1 VPGRESDRESE
12 YGLGPTGKDD
22 MAYWRKIREWFLAS
36 GTWSATG
43 KRAIDVIRSSESPLG
58 FIAMAGIGLLFVIAL
73 NVGSGESAAE
83 ADAADT
89 LSAAQ
94 APDTLAA
101 GLENDGS
108 AANDDSGAANDLPA
122 NAAIGDTPGSRT
134 ETFRLKRR
142 ETLSGLLK
150 RAHIDTGNAAEAI
163 AKLRTV
169 TNLRRLRPGQRLHL
183 TRVAG
188 APDRIERLSLRDSFA
203 ARAEVEADG
212 SGYKAERTKIPT
224 MTLTR
229 LVEGT
234 IDDNLYV
241 SAKKAG
247 LPDKVIVE
255 LIRLMSFD
263 IDFERDMSDGD
274 HFQVYFERTYAP
286 SLHETE
292 DGRILQIKLALKRGT
307 YEATYFQTA
316 DGHGDYYDAD
326 GKSARRA
333 LMKTPLDVT
342 VVTSRYGRRFHPVL
356 GYTRMHKGVDFRASI
371 GTPVMAAGDGVV
383 ERANRWGSYG
393 NYLRIRHNGTYST
406 AYGHLSRYAKG
417 IHRGAHVRQG
427 QIVAYTGATGRVN
440 GPHLHYEVLVHG
452 KQTNPMTLKLPS
464 GKSLTGKALVAYKAA
479 RSHMLADISHIE
491 WSHRALLAEAKT
503 KAPTQEGS
511 IIPTATTSSD
521 TGLDGREAGARLSVE
536 P

>member
-1 VPGRESDRESE
+1 
-12 YGLGPTGKDD
+12 
-22 MAYWRKIREWFLAS
+22 MADWRKIRERFLA
-36 GTWSATG
+36 GKTWTVTG
-43 KRAIDVIRSSESPLG
+43 KRLFDVIRSSESPVG
-58 FIAMAGIGLLFVIAL
+58 FIAMAGIGLLVVLLL
-73 NVGSGESAAE
+73 NMGPDENAGDADADDTVSVAQASGTPTAETAVDESAA
-83 ADAADT
+83 ADDGDT
-89 LSAAQ
+89 AGEL
-94 APDTLAA
+94 PD
-101 GLENDGS
+101 D
-108 AANDDSGAANDLPA
+108 
-122 NAAIGDTPGSRT
+122 AAIGDTPDTRT
-134 ETFRLKRR
+134 ETFRLQRR

-163 AKLRTV
+163 AELRTV
-169 TNLRRLRPGQRLHL
+169 TNLRRLRPGQQLHL
-183 TRVAG
+183 TRAAG
-188 APDRIERLSLRDSFA
+188 APNKIEHLSLRDSFA
-203 ARAEVEADG
+203 ATAEVKADG
-212 SGYKAERTKIPT
+212 DGYKADRVTIPT

-263 IDFERDMSDGD
+263 VDFERDIRDGD
-274 HFQVYFERTYAP
+274 RFQVYFERTYAP
-286 SLHETE
+286 TLHETK
-292 DGRILQIKLALKRGT
+292 DGRILQIKLALKRGD
-307 YEATYFQTA
+307 YEATYFKTA
-316 DGHGDYYDAD
+316 DGRGDYYDAD

-342 VVTSRYGRRFHPVL
+342 VVTSSYGRRRHPVL

-383 ERANRWGSYG
+383 ERASRWGSYG

-427 QIVAYTGATGRVN
+427 QIIAYSGATGRVN
-440 GPHLHYEVLVHG
+440 GPHLHYEVLIHG

-464 GKSLTGKALVAYKAA
+464 GKSLTGKTLTAYKAS
-479 RSHMLADISHIE
+479 RDHMLADISHIE
-491 WSHRALLAEAKT
+491 WSNRALLAQAQAET
-503 KAPTQEGS
+503 KATPLSQDGS
-511 IIPTATTSSD
+511 IMPTATTSRD
-521 TGLDGREAGARLSVE
+521 TGLDGRDTSARLSVE